1 MAGGRGSRMG
11 LDGEKLLLKYKKP
24 IILHV
29 VDSLRRSGCFSK
41 VLAVTS
47 PNSPGTKQ
55 LLEQNNV
62 ETVDSSGDGY
72 VRDLNEVL
80 QKFDEDV
87 FVTPGDLPLLDS
99 SIVQKICRLYDP
111 QNIWTSI
118 LVSKR
123 LLEGLGRTPDL
134 TVACDNQE
142 CTYSG
147 ISMVNSE
154 KINSLDTVEERTVI
168 IDDKRIALN
177 LNTKEDYRLLGAT

>member
-99 SIVQKICRLYDP
+99 SIVQKICCLYDP